1 MSLQAI
7 SEIATWSLDILSA
20 NECRPERLVPGIG
33 AKAPHPS
40 ASSAAA
46 AKHTLLR
53 ISFDIMTA
61 LADFIV
67 MNLAERFDQFDDYRA
82 VRQNE
87 TEGPGLLAP
96 TTGAPRIHDL
106 RTGAYCHV
114 LACTHELRTR

>member
-1 MSLQAI
+1 LSLQAI

-40 ASSAAA
+40 ASRAAA

-61 LADFIV
+61 LADLMVID
-67 MNLAERFDQFDDYRA
+67 LAQRFDQF
-82 VRQNE
+82 
-87 TEGPGLLAP
+87 GLLSC
-96 TTGAPRIHDL
+96 TMQRRD
-106 RTGAYCHV
+106 R
-114 LACTHELRTR
+114 ACWPPPLGLHGSTI

>member
-61 LADFIV
+61 LADFMVID
-67 MNLAERFDQFDDYRA
+67 LAQRFDQFGLQSCP
-82 VRQNE
+82 VNE
-87 TEGPGLLAP
+87 TEGPGLLAA